1 MSHTEPREKYGQSDS
16 DRMVIAGVATAKTA
30 PLTAREAGGGAFPRG
45 RAQREAA
52 AAMQHAA
59 RWLSVEPSELRAA
72 DYRAFRATQDEL
84 ALPSVLRISVLF
96 AGWQRARE
104 QVGMLTRDD
113 VTVEAHVVRALYG
126 DPLCRRDAYGTSA
139 GSPVGG

>member
-1 MSHTEPREKYGQSDS
+1 MSHTERREKYGHSNS
-16 DRMVIAGVATAKTA
+16 DRMAISGVATAKAA
-30 PLTAREAGGGAFPRG
+30 PLAAREAGGATFARG

-72 DYRAFRATQDEL
+72 DYRAFRAAQDEL

-104 QVGMLTRDD
+104 QVGLLTRDE
-113 VTVEAHVVRALYG
+113 VAVEAHVVRTLYG
-126 DPLCRRDAYGTSA
+126 DPICRRDAYGTSP
-139 GSPVGG
+139 GSPLGG